1 MDRKRVCSTQR
12 NIFSSLFSMDLRVD
26 LYIFYS
32 FFLFFLSSLR
42 LFQKDPFRK
51 GRYSFD
57 EPEEP
62 SYIRDHSRY
71 KRVDNNLIS
80 SIARANDSHRVRGV
94 ARQNEVS
101 ANRAVWGGWM
111 GREVTMAVPIV
122 FLTFIPLIIPW
133 DYYDR
138 RWRSSLCSAKAGRSR
153 VTRLLSAGR
162 GNDAEKCEMNAH
174 KRRTRGARCGDRELN
189 VTANGTCALLYLI
202 HSLLCVCFSINK
214 SVCKPL
220 RFNDRQI
227 KRDYWNVIRNSI
239 LC

>member
-1 MDRKRVCSTQR
+1 MYVTRLTKNLFCKCTLSRLVVVVGGGGWEREERRKETRLYEAWQNSSDNKNFVLEFRNFTKLLNNYKIMDRKRVCSSQR

-62 SYIRDHSRY
+62 FYIRDHSRY

-101 ANRAVWGGWM
+101 ANRAVWGG
-111 GREVTMAVPIV
+111 
-122 FLTFIPLIIPW
+122 
-133 DYYDR
+133 
-138 RWRSSLCSAKAGRSR
+138 
-153 VTRLLSAGR
+153 
-162 GNDAEKCEMNAH
+162 
-174 KRRTRGARCGDRELN
+174 
-189 VTANGTCALLYLI
+189 
-202 HSLLCVCFSINK
+202 
-214 SVCKPL
+214 
-220 RFNDRQI
+220 
-227 KRDYWNVIRNSI
+227 
-239 LC
+239 

>member
-1 MDRKRVCSTQR
+1 MYVTRLTKNLFCKCTLSRLVVVVGGGGWEREERRKETRLYEAWQNSSDNKNFVLEFRNFTKLLNNYKIMDRKRVCSTQR

-101 ANRAVWGGWM
+101 ANRAVWGG
-111 GREVTMAVPIV
+111 
-122 FLTFIPLIIPW
+122 
-133 DYYDR
+133 
-138 RWRSSLCSAKAGRSR
+138 
-153 VTRLLSAGR
+153 
-162 GNDAEKCEMNAH
+162 
-174 KRRTRGARCGDRELN
+174 
-189 VTANGTCALLYLI
+189 
-202 HSLLCVCFSINK
+202 
-214 SVCKPL
+214 
-220 RFNDRQI
+220 
-227 KRDYWNVIRNSI
+227 
-239 LC
+239 